1 MCEKRLAG
9 EEETRPG
16 VTQGTSKLQGPARRD
31 EESFP
36 RLWRQEGNTASMTE
50 NASGSGLGQERG
62 VLNRKC
68 EGSCVL
74 GMSAAQVSAGQCG
87 AVDRSGQW
95 RWTWQAP
102 VRALSPTSCVISGKS
117 LPSLGLS
124 ELLI

>member
-16 VTQGTSKLQGPARRD
+16 VTQGTSKLQGPSRRD

-62 VLNRKC
+62 VLNRKW

-74 GMSAAQVSAGQCG
+74 GMSVAQVSAGQRG

-102 VRALSPTSCVISGKS
+102 VRALSPISCVISGKS

>member
-16 VTQGTSKLQGPARRD
+16 VTQGTSELQGPARGD

-50 NASGSGLGQERG
+50 NASGRGLGQERG
-62 VLNRKC
+62 KP

-87 AVDRSGQW
+87 AVNRSGQSW
-95 RWTWQAP
+95 WPWQAP
-102 VRALSPTSCVISGKS
+102 VLALSPISCVISGKS
-117 LPSLGLS
+117 FPSLGLS